1 MANRV
6 PAPRMRGSMASGSSY
21 PRMDAMEQEDDND
34 LPDEVSFFKFDLF
47 FSNLYFLV

>member
-6 PAPRMRGSMASGSSY
+6 PAPRMRGSVASGSSY
-21 PRMDAMEQEDDND
+21 PPMDAMEQEDDNG

-47 FSNLYFLV
+47 FFDMYFLV